1 MVVLAM
7 RNLFRNTRRTLIT
20 VLAITF
26 GLAMVHLTITLQT
39 GSYADLIRTG
49 VSSMAGHVVVQAKGY
64 QEEKDGDLVLTRT
77 AEISQRLAKA
87 FPEGTIA
94 PRLVLGGLITSPRG
108 SVGAAVSG
116 IDGAAEAKLQE
127 IDEHVVQG
135 TWLTG
140 DARGIVIGRDMA
152 DALQVGLG
160 DKVVYM
166 GQHGGATE
174 VSSRLFRVIG
184 IFRMGNADLDGFV
197 AFVDLPAAQ
206 EAFGQPDVANQVT
219 VHLPDPNRSPAAA
232 AEARTLLADI
242 DGIEVLDWKQA
253 LPELFALIEVDKTS
267 GDVMLFLLGAIV
279 AMGALNTVLMAALE
293 RTREFGVMLALG
305 LRPQQLARLILTEG
319 LLLGLMGAGLG
330 LVVGT
335 ALSWPLVHYGL
346 DYSAYMGDTYET
358 AGVVLSSVIKGRFN
372 PLRMTTYT
380 IAATFMT
387 AAAAIYPAV
396 QVARLQPVE
405 AMRHT

>member
-1 MVVLAM
+1 M
-7 RNLFRNTRRTLIT
+7 
-20 VLAITF
+20 
-26 GLAMVHLTITLQT
+26 
-39 GSYADLIRTG
+39 
-49 VSSMAGHVVVQAKGY
+49 
-64 QEEKDGDLVLTRT
+64 
-77 AEISQRLAKA
+77 
-87 FPEGTIA
+87 
-94 PRLVLGGLITSPRG
+94 LGGLITSPRG
-108 SVGAAVSG
+108 SVGGAVSG
-116 IDGAAEAKLQE
+116 IDGAAEAKLQD
-127 IDEHVVQG
+127 IDEHVVEG

-140 DARGIVIGRDMA
+140 DDRGIVIGRDMA

-174 VSSRLFRVIG
+174 VSSRLFRVSG

-206 EAFGQPDVANQVT
+206 EAFGRPDVANQVT
-219 VHLPDPNRSPAAA
+219 VHLPDPKRSPAAA

-253 LPELFALIEVDKTS
+253 LPELWALIEVDKTS

-305 LRPQQLARLILTEG
+305 LRPPQLARLILTEG
-319 LLLGLMGAGLG
+319 LLLGVMGAGLG

-335 ALSWPLVHYGL
+335 VLSWPLVTIGL
-346 DYSAYMGDTYET
+346 DYSSYMGDTYET
-358 AGVVLSSVIKGRFN
+358 AGVVVSSVIKGRYD
-372 PLRMTTYT
+372 PMRMLAYT
-380 IAATFMT
+380 VAATFMT
-387 AAAAIYPAV
+387 AAAAVYPAV

>member
-1 MVVLAM
+1 MVVLAL

-39 GSYADLIRTG
+39 GSYADLVRAG
-49 VSSMAGHVVVQAKGY
+49 VSSMAGHVVVQAEGF
-64 QEEKDGDLVLTRT
+64 QADKDGDLVLTRT
-77 AEISQRLAKA
+77 TEIGDRLAKA

-94 PRLVLGGLITSPRG
+94 PRLVLGGLLNSPRG
-108 SVGAAVSG
+108 SVGAVVSG
-116 IDGAAEAKLQE
+116 IDGAAEARLQE
-127 IDEHVVQG
+127 IDEHVVEG

-140 DARGIVIGRDMA
+140 DGRGIVIGRDLA
-152 DALQVGLG
+152 ESLGIGLG

-184 IFRMGNADLDGFV
+184 IFRMGSADMDGFM

-206 EAFGQPDVANQVT
+206 EAFGRPDVANQVT
-219 VHLPDPNRSPAAA
+219 VHLPDPERSPVAT
-232 AEARTLLADI
+232 ARARVLLADI

-253 LPELFALIEVDKTS
+253 LPELWALIEVDRTS

-305 LRPQQLARLILTEG
+305 LRPPQLARLILTEG
-319 LLLGLMGAGLG
+319 LLLGLMGATLG
-330 LVVGT
+330 LVVGIL
-335 ALSWPLVHYGL
+335 LSWPLVTVGL
-346 DYSAYMGDTYET
+346 DYSSYIGESYET
-358 AGVVLSSVIKGRFN
+358 AGVVVSSVIKGRFD
-372 PLRMTTYT
+372 PLRMAAYTVVATLMTT
-380 IAATFMT
+380 AS
-387 AAAAIYPAV
+387 AIYPAL
-396 QVARLQPVE
+396 QVARLQPVQ